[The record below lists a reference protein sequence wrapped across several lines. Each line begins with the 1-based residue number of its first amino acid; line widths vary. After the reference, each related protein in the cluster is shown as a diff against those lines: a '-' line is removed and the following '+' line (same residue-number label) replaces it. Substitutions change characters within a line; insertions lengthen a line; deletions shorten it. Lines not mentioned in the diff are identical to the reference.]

1 MLEPTYHFVKY
12 CIRNILFMH
21 LRVPNPQIS
30 QFAAAGMRLI
40 SGQSAGAMPK
50 MLPFQTARHCPISK

>member
-21 LRVPNPQIS
+21 LRVPNLQIS
-30 QFAAAGMRLI
+30 QFATAGMCLI
-40 SGQSAGAMPK
+40 SGQSAGAMLEDAAVPDGRA
-50 MLPFQTARHCPISK
+50 LPDL